1 MTSPIP
7 NILHIPYGED
17 HPYEQS
23 PYERFPRDPL
33 ANEPVTLGVQ
43 TKPAKTME
51 EIWAYW
57 KNRRTNKEAVSFG
70 SRIRTEQGTDIWSIP
85 IQSFA
90 EGDRIEYWIHG
101 KSGSQEFRTNS
112 FFFSIP
118 YKVFVEKV
126 IILEKKD
133 NRFCALLST
142 DRLDIFLR
150 LDVVLTR
157 GDTVLFHL
165 RQVKTSVKIN
175 TKTISSGEIDLGF
188 SAVKITLNSSPFH
201 ICIHQEKHGVK
212 LESEIPLSFLLDP
225 DTQGF
230 LSCSLGFSSPADEAF
245 YGFGQRFNALDQRG
259 NCLDSRVYDQP
270 KNQGRRT
277 YFPVPF
283 FLSSQGYG
291 VWVRTNRNVKFD
303 LAATKNNCWKVEC
316 EIDRFNPEIDFYF
329 FLGKEPLNNLD
340 AFTRL
345 SGRPEMP
352 PPGWAFGLWLSSN
365 NWDQQKDIE
374 AQVALAERY
383 SIPITVMV
391 IEAWSDEE
399 TFYIWNDAGYKH
411 IHPSKPYR
419 LSNFVFPS
427 TGRWPDPKAMVDILH
442 QAGIRL
448 VLWQIPVIRKMDSE
462 KEEIQSQNKA
472 DEVYAIK
479 KGYCIKLSN
488 GEPYR
493 VQPPWFRGSLLIDFT
508 NPQATKWWINKRAYL
523 LREMGVDGFKTD
535 GGEHLW
541 MRETKFFDGSWGNE
555 RINTFPLLYQDA
567 YYRFLRKIRGND
579 MVLFSRSGYTGAQ
592 SCPSHWMGDENS
604 TWEAFRASFCAMLNL
619 GISGVPF
626 VGWDMAGFGGE
637 LPSAELYL
645 RAVAASV
652 FCPIMQLHAEHNE
665 PKIPCMDRTPWNIQ
679 ERKGDPDIIRIF
691 TQFANLRMN
700 LIPYILSEAWSA
712 RQTGIPIMRALPLEY
727 PHNLNNKHY
736 PLEYFFG
743 KALLVA
749 PVVEPGME
757 VWGVSLPSGE
767 WRDLWS
773 GNVLS
778 GSQLIRVP
786 VPKDR
791 IPVYQRKGTILP
803 LNLGND
809 LELCSP
815 VGNDTEHYQNLFLLV
830 FADSDCEVEIH
841 TKNWRQARKVK
852 CSYHTKQGWI
862 QVDLPTIE
870 DALHILFTEVQ
881 ALEIHCDGIPFT
893 QTKKEKPLL
902 PGEWSMDPEKR
913 ITQIYL
919 PAINA
924 PRKVMIR
931 KE

>member
-43 TKPAKTME
+43 TKPARTIE
-51 EIWAYW
+51 EIWARW
-57 KNRRTNKEAVSFG
+57 KNYTTAREDVSFG
-70 SRIRTEQGTDIWSIP
+70 SRIRTEQEMDIWSIP
-85 IQSFA
+85 IQSFT
-90 EGDRIEYWIHG
+90 EGDRIEYRIYG

-118 YKVFVEKV
+118 FKVVVEKV
-126 IILEKKD
+126 IILERKD
-133 NRFCALLST
+133 DRFCALLST

-150 LDVVLTR
+150 LDVALTR
-157 GDTVLFHL
+157 GDTVVFRL
-165 RQVKTSVKIN
+165 RQVKTSLKIN
-175 TKTISSGEIDLGF
+175 PKTISSGEIDLGF
-188 SAVKITLNSSPFH
+188 SAVKITLNSSPFR

-212 LESEIPLSFLLDP
+212 LESEIPLSFLVDP
-225 DTQGF
+225 ETQGILSCSIGF
-230 LSCSLGFSSPADEAF
+230 LSPPDEAF
-245 YGFGQRFNALDQRG
+245 YGFGQRFNALNQRG

-270 KNQGRRT
+270 KNQGKRT

-291 VWVRTNRNVKFD
+291 MWVRTNRSLKFD
-303 LAATKNNCWKVEC
+303 LAATKNNCWQLEC

-329 FLGKEPLNNLD
+329 FLGKEPVNILD
-340 AFTRL
+340 AFTSF

-365 NWDQQKDIE
+365 NWDSQEDIVT
-374 AQVALAERY
+374 QVALAKRNH
-383 SIPITVMV
+383 IPATVMV
-391 IEAWSDEE
+391 IEAWSDES
-399 TFYIWNDAGYKH
+399 TFYIWNDAGYKR
-411 IHPSKPYR
+411 IHPSKPYH
-419 LSNFVFPS
+419 LSDFVFPS
-427 TGRWPDPKAMVDILH
+427 TGRWPDPKAMVDIIH
-442 QAGIRL
+442 QAGMRL
-448 VLWQIPVIRKMDSE
+448 VLWQIPVIRKLDSE
-462 KEEIQSQNKA
+462 KEDSQSQNKA
-472 DEVYAIK
+472 DEAYAIK
-479 KGYCIKLSN
+479 KDYCLKLKN

-508 NPQATKWWINKRAYL
+508 NPQATKWWFNKRAYL

-541 MRETKFFDGSWGNE
+541 TREVKFFDGSWGNE
-555 RINTFPLLYQDA
+555 RINTFTLLYQAA
-567 YYRFLRKIRGND
+567 YYRFLKKIRRSD
-579 MVLFSRSGYTGAQ
+579 MVLFSRSGSTGAQ
-592 SCPSHWMGDENS
+592 TYPSHWMGDENS
-604 TWEAFRASFCAMLNL
+604 TWEAFRASFYAMLNL

-652 FCPIMQLHAEHNE
+652 FCPIMQLHAEHSE
-665 PKIPCMDRTPWNIQ
+665 PKIPCVDRTPWNMQ
-679 ERKGDPDIIRIF
+679 ERTGDPEIVKVFR
-691 TQFANLRMN
+691 QFVDLRMN
-700 LIPYILSEAWSA
+700 LIPYILSEAWSSQ
-712 RQTGIPIMRALPLEY
+712 QTGLPMMRALPLEY
-727 PHNLNNKHY
+727 PNKMSYRSY

-749 PVVEPGME
+749 PVVEPGMQVLE
-757 VWGVSLPSGE
+757 VSLPPGE
-767 WRDLWS
+767 WRDLWT
-773 GNVLS
+773 GDVFC
-778 GSQLIRVP
+778 GPRLIRAP

-791 IPVYQRKGTILP
+791 IPVYQRKGTILS
-803 LNLGND
+803 LNLGED
-809 LELCSP
+809 MELCSP
-815 VGNDTEHYQNLFLLV
+815 VGIDTEHYENLSLLV

-841 TKNWRQARKVK
+841 GSNWRKVWKVK

-862 QVDLPTIE
+862 QVDLPPME
-870 DALHILFTEVQ
+870 DALHILFAEVQ
-881 ALEIHCDGIPFT
+881 TLEIHCDGIPLL

-902 PGEWSMDPEKR
+902 PGEWSMDQEKR
-913 ITQIYL
+913 TTQIGL
-919 PAINA
+919 PAYYK

-931 KE
+931 KG